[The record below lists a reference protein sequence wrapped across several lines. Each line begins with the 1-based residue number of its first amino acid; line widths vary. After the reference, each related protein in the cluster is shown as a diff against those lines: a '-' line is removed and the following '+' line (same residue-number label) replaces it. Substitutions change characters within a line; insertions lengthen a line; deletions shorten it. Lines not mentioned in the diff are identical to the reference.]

1 MEAELIHTMKN
12 HGLEAS
18 HKLLDD
24 AHKDGHRIH
33 RERFVDMVVNH
44 VLESNHVPH
53 VESVLQ
59 KMDQQPNIE
68 KKLLLKF

>member
-18 HKLLDD
+18 HKLLDA
-24 AHKDGHRIH
+24 AHKDGQRIH
-33 RERFVDMVVNH
+33 RERFVDMIVNH

>member
-1 MEAELIHTMKN
+1 
-12 HGLEAS
+12 
-18 HKLLDD
+18 
-24 AHKDGHRIH
+24 
-33 RERFVDMVVNH
+33 VDMVVNH